1 MSRRRVVVTGL
12 GATTP
17 IGGDVTTSWSAL
29 LAGTSGVRNLTE
41 EWAQSLPVHFA
52 ARVAVEPAEQ
62 MERVELRRLD
72 RSEQFALIASREAW
86 KDAGSPEIDKER
98 LGVVI
103 ASGIGGVTTLLD
115 QYDILREKG
124 ARLVSPHTVPML
136 MPNGPAANV
145 GLELQ
150 ARAGVHTPVS
160 ACASGAEAIGYA
172 LEMIRNDRADIVV
185 SGGVEAAIHA
195 MPMSGFAAMKALS
208 TRNDEPQRASRP
220 YDLNRDG
227 FVLGEGGGILVLE
240 EYEHALARGAKIYCE
255 IAGQGLTSDGYHIA
269 APDPDGVGVQRA
281 VKFALRDSGLTTK
294 DIVHLNAHATSTP
307 AGDVAEAIGYALEMI
322 RNDRADIVVGGGVEA
337 AIHAMPMSGFAAMKA
352 LSTRNDEPARASRP
366 YDLNRDGFVLGEGG
380 GILVLEEYEHAVARG
395 AKIYCEI
402 AGQGLTSDG
411 YHIAAPDPDGAGVQ
425 RAVKFA
431 LRDSGLTTKDIVHL
445 NAHATSTPAG
455 DVAEANALRAALGA
469 DADHV
474 AVSAT
479 KSMTGHLLG
488 GAGAIESVFIVKTL
502 QDRLA
507 PPTINIDDLDPAV
520 TVDVVRDKPRA
531 LPAGDIAALND
542 SFGFGGHNVVLV
554 FKSI

>member
-1 MSRRRVVVTGL
+1 MTRRRVVVTGL

-17 IGGDVTTSWSAL
+17 LGGDVATTWANL
-29 LAGTSGVRNLTE
+29 LAGKSGVRSLTE
-41 EWAQSLPVHFA
+41 EWAQLIPVTFA
-52 ARVAVEPAEQ
+52 ARVAVEPAAQ

-72 RSEQFALIASREAW
+72 RSEQFALIASRQAW
-86 KDAGSPEIDKER
+86 QDAGSPEIDKER

-103 ASGIGGVTTLLD
+103 ASGIGGVTTMLD

-150 ARAGVHTPVS
+150 AQAGIHTPVS

-185 SGGVEAAIHA
+185 SGGVEAAIHP
-195 MPMSGFAAMKALS
+195 MPMAGFAAMKALS
-208 TRNDEPQRASRP
+208 TRNDAPELASRP
-220 YDLNRDG
+220 YDLKRDG
-227 FVLGEGGGILVLE
+227 FVLGEGGGVLVLE
-240 EYEHALARGAKIYCE
+240 EYDHAIARGAKIYCE

-269 APDPDGVGVQRA
+269 APDPSGAGVSRA
-281 VKFALRDSGLTTK
+281 VKFALRDSQLSTA

-307 AGDVAEAIGYALEMI
+307 AGDI
-322 RNDRADIVVGGGVEA
+322 
-337 AIHAMPMSGFAAMKA
+337 
-352 LSTRNDEPARASRP
+352 
-366 YDLNRDGFVLGEGG
+366 
-380 GILVLEEYEHAVARG
+380 
-395 AKIYCEI
+395 
-402 AGQGLTSDG
+402 
-411 YHIAAPDPDGAGVQ
+411 
-425 RAVKFA
+425 
-431 LRDSGLTTKDIVHL
+431 
-445 NAHATSTPAG
+445 
-455 DVAEANALRAALGA
+455 AEANALRIALGT

-488 GAGAIESVFIVKTL
+488 GAGAIESVFIVKAL

-507 PPTINIDDLDPAV
+507 PPTINIENLDPAV
-520 TVDVVRDKPRA
+520 TIDVVRDHPRP
-531 LPAGDIAALND
+531 LPVGDIAALND

-554 FKSI
+554 FKSL

>member
-1 MSRRRVVVTGL
+1 MTRRRVVVTGL

-29 LAGTSGVRNLTE
+29 LAGTSGVRSLNE
-41 EWAQSLPVHFA
+41 EWAQTIPVHFA
-52 ARVAVEPAEQ
+52 ARVAVEPSEQ

-86 KDAGSPEIDKER
+86 KDAGAPEIDKER

-172 LEMIRNDRADIVV
+172 LDMIRNDRADIVV
-185 SGGVEAAIHA
+185 S
-195 MPMSGFAAMKALS
+195 
-208 TRNDEPQRASRP
+208 
-220 YDLNRDG
+220 
-227 FVLGEGGGILVLE
+227 
-240 EYEHALARGAKIYCE
+240 
-255 IAGQGLTSDGYHIA
+255 
-269 APDPDGVGVQRA
+269 
-281 VKFALRDSGLTTK
+281 
-294 DIVHLNAHATSTP
+294 
-307 AGDVAEAIGYALEMI
+307 
-322 RNDRADIVVGGGVEA
+322 GGVEA

-380 GILVLEEYEHAVARG
+380 GVLVLEEYEHAIARG

-425 RAVKFA
+425 RALKFA
-431 LRDSGLTTKDIVHL
+431 LRDAGITTKDIVHL

-455 DVAEANALRAALGA
+455 DVAEANALRAALGS

-507 PPTINIDDLDPAV
+507 PPTINIEDLDPAV